1 MSKFATPPR
10 DECWRQLMGEERQ
23 MCVHEVMNE
32 VAECGWFTAEQKKL
46 YGTELGMA
54 LLSEA
59 AGLRPVATPEEIF
72 AEVAEVAGLR
82 RNVRCYYERRF
93 REALRSH
100 RQEVAEFAQA
110 LEEAA

>member
-1 MSKFATPPR
+1 MKFATPQR
-10 DECWRQLMGEERQ
+10 EERWELLMGEEKR
-23 MCVHEVMNE
+23 MSVHEAMQE
-32 VAECGWFTAEQKKL
+32 VAERGWFSVEQKKF
-46 YGTELGMA
+46 YGTEMGMA

-93 REALRSH
+93 RESLRSH
-100 RQEVAEFAQA
+100 RREVAEFAA
-110 LEEAA
+110 EVAA